1 MFNQQ
6 NQNFMDA
13 VNIVALLIGVENM
26 LENRT
31 QTAQNDVNAANE
43 REARY
48 LLDELGK
55 RLDRQDAM
63 LKEILEVVKHE
74 NAAREE

>member
-1 MFNQQ
+1 MNQ
-6 NQNFMDA
+6 NYNNFMDA

-48 LLDELGK
+48 ILEEIGK
-55 RLDRQDAM
+55 RLDAQDAM
-63 LKEILEVVKHE
+63 IKEILEVVKCE
-74 NAAREE
+74 NAD